1 MHIERKLLP
10 LQLNISLKMKKLL
23 KNLGIWIIIA
33 MIIGI
38 VVGIFMGEEASMF
51 KPLGDFF
58 IQLIKMLVVPLVFV
72 SIVSGAA
79 ALGETK
85 SAGLVGGLSIGY
97 MMVTTIIA
105 ISVALVLSVIFEP
118 GSGVKSDAFNSNDK
132 EYVLSESEY
141 IDLNIGSSSE
151 TTLEFSI
158 EAEGFEKAYWLAYE
172 DGKDKPSVN
181 EIMATGW
188 EVSLS
193 RPASLVAK
201 DDDNESIEQVI
212 EHVLT
217 PSTTITAAELKSGT
231 KYNVVVA
238 AVNSKGEEICTK
250 PISNSTITEPM
261 GFWDTVISMIP
272 ANPIEALSTGNIL
285 QIIIFGLFLG
295 FGISALAQEKRRKM
309 TDGLNTILEALIWCI
324 GKVMYVAPFGVF
336 GLIADA
342 TGTFGFDILMQV
354 ANVLWLDLIAVAI
367 IGLGLYPL
375 TVALFSRVSLKSYF
389 REMIKPQIVSF
400 STASSL
406 ATLPVNMEACDR
418 MGISKQ
424 TSGFVLPLGATINM
438 SGNAIYYALL
448 ATFFAQLYGI
458 DLGMAE
464 YVSITIVCALGAI
477 GQAGV
482 PGPTLLAAAVLVAAG
497 IPLEGL
503 PLFYALDRIFDMI
516 RTTLNITGDAAC
528 AAVVDRF
535 VKR

>member
-1 MHIERKLLP
+1 MQIRCKMLP

-23 KNLGIWIIIA
+23 KNLGIWIIVA

-38 VVGIFMGEEASMF
+38 VVGIFMGEDASFF

-97 MMVTTIIA
+97 MMITTVIS
-105 ISVALVLSVIFEP
+105 ISVALLLGVIFQP
-118 GSGVKSDAFNSNDK
+118 GANVATEGMSA
-132 EYVLSESEY
+132 
-141 IDLNIGSSSE
+141 IAAASE
-151 TTLEFSI
+151 T
-158 EAEGFEKAYWLAYE
+158 
-172 DGKDKPSVN
+172 
-181 EIMATGW
+181 AT
-188 EVSLS
+188 ESATPVS
-193 RPASLVAK
+193 A
-201 DDDNESIEQVI
+201 
-212 EHVLT
+212 
-217 PSTTITAAELKSGT
+217 
-231 KYNVVVA
+231 
-238 AVNSKGEEICTK
+238 
-250 PISNSTITEPM
+250 
-261 GFWDTVISMIP
+261 GFWETVIGMIP

-295 FGISALAQEKRRKM
+295 FGISALATEKRRKM

-458 DLGMAE
+458 DLGMTE

>member
-1 MHIERKLLP
+1 
-10 LQLNISLKMKKLL
+10 
-23 KNLGIWIIIA
+23 

-38 VVGIFMGEEASMF
+38 VVGIFMGEDASIF

-97 MMVTTIIA
+97 MMITTVIS
-105 ISVALVLSVIFEP
+105 ISVALMLGAIFQP
-118 GSGVKSDAFNSNDK
+118 GANVAADGMTAIAQAG
-132 EYVLSESEY
+132 EAAAES
-141 IDLNIGSSSE
+141 
-151 TTLEFSI
+151 
-158 EAEGFEKAYWLAYE
+158 AA
-172 DGKDKPSVN
+172 
-181 EIMATGW
+181 
-188 EVSLS
+188 
-193 RPASLVAK
+193 PASA
-201 DDDNESIEQVI
+201 
-212 EHVLT
+212 
-217 PSTTITAAELKSGT
+217 
-231 KYNVVVA
+231 
-238 AVNSKGEEICTK
+238 
-250 PISNSTITEPM
+250 
-261 GFWDTVISMIP
+261 GFWDTVIGMIP

-295 FGISALAQEKRRKM
+295 FGISALAAEKRRM
-309 TDGLNTILEALIWCI
+309 LTNGLNNILEALIWCI

-375 TVALFSRVSLKSYF
+375 TVALLSRVSLKSYF

-406 ATLPVNMEACDR
+406 ATLPINMEACDR

-458 DLGMAE
+458 DLGMTE